1 MPEVTIQVIDDEIGI
16 RDLLVSTLK
25 DSGYAVEQS
34 NDALQAKEKIL
45 NGFLPSL
52 ILLDWMMPGM
62 NGLEMARWLKK
73 DNRFA
78 HIPIIMLTARD
89 DDDYKVLGFEAGV
102 EDYITK
108 PFSTRELLARVK
120 TVLRRSGV
128 LRDEIIKH
136 KSGLEMDVGQHR
148 ASLLGQLIHLGP
160 TEFRLLYFFITH
172 SERVFSRSQILDFV
186 WGHNVY
192 IEERTVDVHIRR
204 LRKALDPFDLRFLIQ
219 TVRGVGYRFSEKTIE
234 NDKL

>member
-128 LRDEIIKH
+128 LRDEIITH